1 MMFIRAYLSRA
12 QGAHT
17 VMGKD
22 YYTDLGL
29 TRSAT
34 DVDIKKAYRKLSLKY
49 HPDKDESA
57 HAAKVFAA
65 VAEAYDVLS
74 EAKCKGFYD
83 LYGEEGLKRGVTD
96 GKGGR
101 RGGFYAFEK
110 APTSV
115 FASFF
120 GTDNPYKALNEL
132 AEAFEALTATPKFKA
147 GKAIR
152 AELPA
157 TLEEVRASPSWRVLR
172 APLRLLGC
180 TACRGAKT
188 AHHGIGAPGAARHAL
203 REISAGQVVPAFGSG
218 VPAPPTRSTA
228 FSIRQRSASRLREEG
243 GTTGAGC

>member
-1 MMFIRAYLSRA
+1 
-12 QGAHT
+12 
-17 VMGKD
+17 MGKD

-57 HAAKVFAA
+57 HAAKVFTA

-157 TLEEVRASPSWRVLR
+157 TLEEVRASPAWRIYS
-172 APLRLLGC
+172 APPLRPVG
-180 TACRGAKT
+180 GAEDGDCHGGLTKT
-188 AHHGIGAPGAARHAL
+188 AHHRGIQCSKR
-203 REISAGQVVPAFGSG
+203 REGCPA
-218 VPAPPTRSTA
+218 
-228 FSIRQRSASRLREEG
+228 
-243 GTTGAGC
+243 

>member
-1 MMFIRAYLSRA
+1 
-12 QGAHT
+12 
-17 VMGKD
+17 MGKD

-29 TRSAT
+29 TRSAS
-34 DVDIKKAYRKLSLKY
+34 DVDLRKAYRKLSLKY

-57 HAAKVFAA
+57 QAAKVFAA

-110 APTSV
+110 APTGV
-115 FASFF
+115 FSAFF

-147 GKAIR
+147 GKAMR
-152 AELPA
+152 SELSA
-157 TLEEVRASPSWRVLR
+157 TLEEVLHPTSDLRGHRQSLPGPQARWTKTVQAPVWLGGFTSGSAVESCRA
-172 APLRLLGC
+172 
-180 TACRGAKT
+180 
-188 AHHGIGAPGAARHAL
+188 
-203 REISAGQVVPAFGSG
+203 
-218 VPAPPTRSTA
+218 
-228 FSIRQRSASRLREEG
+228 
-243 GTTGAGC
+243 

>member
-1 MMFIRAYLSRA
+1 
-12 QGAHT
+12 
-17 VMGKD
+17 MGKD

-29 TRSAT
+29 TRSAS
-34 DVDIKKAYRKLSLKY
+34 DVDLRKAYRKLSLKY

-57 HAAKVFAA
+57 QAAKVFAA

-110 APTSV
+110 APTGV
-115 FASFF
+115 FSAFF

-147 GKAIR
+147 GKAMR
-152 AELPA
+152 SELSA
-157 TLEEVRASPSWRVLR
+157 ALEEVRPSEVPCVTWQVRSWRR
-172 APLRLLGC
+172 RRTIAPRRC
-180 TACRGAKT
+180 WR
-188 AHHGIGAPGAARHAL
+188 
-203 REISAGQVVPAFGSG
+203 
-218 VPAPPTRSTA
+218 RS
-228 FSIRQRSASRLREEG
+228 RR
-243 GTTGAGC
+243 TG